1 MKLILKTLRNRRG
14 SVPFWESF
22 ALKVVSFLLA
32 LILWVTFLGL
42 KHEEIHKRV
51 KLEPMLAPGTMITN
65 KIPSHIDF
73 TLTGPRLL
81 LKSVDRKINP
91 IRPDFRRNRESTI
104 GFTISEELLGG
115 LPKEVR
121 VVAFNPTSVLIRLE
135 EVVERYLPVS
145 PTLRGST
152 LAGYEISGI
161 ETTPTKVAVTG
172 PKGVLNRVDSVG
184 TEPIDIEGLTGVK
197 ELEVPVE
204 VNTDQGFSLSRENVV
219 KVRIK
224 VRKVSR

>member
-1 MKLILKTLRNRRG
+1 MNRCLRIFQSERG

-42 KHEEIHKRV
+42 KREEIHKRV
-51 KLEPMLAPGTMITN
+51 KLEPLLAPGTMITN

-73 TLTGPRLL
+73 TLSGPRLL

-91 IRPDFRRNRESTI
+91 IRPDFRRNRDSTI
-104 GFTISEELLGG
+104 GFTISEELLGE

-121 VVAFNPTSVLIRLE
+121 VTAFSPSSVLIRLE
-135 EVVERYLPVS
+135 EVVEKYTTVS

-152 LAGYEISGI
+152 ASGYEIVAV
-161 ETTPTKVAVTG
+161 ETVPSKVAVSG
-172 PKGVLNRVDSVG
+172 PKSLLNRVSSVG
-184 TEPIDIEGLTGVK
+184 TEPIDISGLTGIK
-197 ELEVPVE
+197 EAQVTVE
-204 VNTDQGFSLSRENVV
+204 VDSAQGFSLSRETAV
-219 KVRIK
+219 KVKIR